1 METINSMVKHGNEIS
16 VISAR
21 FWTAARTRTH
31 SCKCGGGSGY
41 EVFSNLLALS
51 WEHNFSVKLS
61 QRLQWWQTLEVP
73 HWASFKVARS
83 KCTDDGES
91 TRWGCCEGRGNLREP
106 SSEHSG
112 FFLRWPHHTMT
123 MLICAFGPL
132 LPFSISSHSW
142 HCGSADTSLRKMPN
156 EETSLKHF
164 LLGFFFFFAS
174 TSPPPPLI
182 ISICSVILASVEARW
197 GAANDVMSK
206 GYGSHQSG
214 THARTH
220 SGWGNGLTTPK
231 WAILQTAIISA
242 RLPIQPPTPSTHP
255 TLFFACLRKY
265 MHILTFGRCKI
276 CVDSRPCSF

>member
-41 EVFSNLLALS
+41 EVFSNVLALS

-91 TRWGCCEGRGNLREP
+91 TRWGCCEGRGNLWEP

-112 FFLRWPHHTMT
+112 FFLRCPHHTMT

-174 TSPPPPLI
+174 TSPPPFNYFHLLGNPCFCRGPLGSRKWCDVKRLRQSPI
-182 ISICSVILASVEARW
+182 GHARAHTQRLRKWFDNSQMGHFANSNNISK
-197 GAANDVMSK
+197 AANPT
-206 GYGSHQSG
+206 SHPL
-214 THARTH
+214 
-220 SGWGNGLTTPK
+220 N
-231 WAILQTAIISA
+231 
-242 RLPIQPPTPSTHP
+242 PPNT
-255 TLFFACLRKY
+255 FF
-265 MHILTFGRCKI
+265 
-276 CVDSRPCSF
+276 CVLA